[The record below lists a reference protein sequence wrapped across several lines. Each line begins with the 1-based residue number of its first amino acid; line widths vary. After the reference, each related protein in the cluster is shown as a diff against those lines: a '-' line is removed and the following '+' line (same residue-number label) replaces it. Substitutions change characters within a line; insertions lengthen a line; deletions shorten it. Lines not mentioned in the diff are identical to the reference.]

1 MKVRSHER
9 STSARPPVFYEMHE
23 RLRQEVVKL
32 RRVRV
37 RAGSFELSASA
48 DGGSSGAT
56 PETSPAA
63 VRNSGRG

>member
-9 STSARPPVFYEMHE
+9 SASSRPPAFYEMHE
-23 RLRQEVVKL
+23 RLRREVVKL

-37 RAGSFELSASA
+37 RAGSFELSAGA
-48 DGGSSGAT
+48 DGGSGGAIS
-56 PETSPAA
+56 ETSPAA